1 MMVITFLPFT
11 TLVVLS
17 HIVLVDSFHNS
28 LSSVSLKRRHVSIN
42 TINTPL
48 TTKLHENL
56 LDIPDIDDISTID
69 GAIDD
74 ISDAYAIEELIDRAK
89 HFAKDNNRPW
99 GVLHCE

>member
-42 TINTPL
+42 TINTPP

-56 LDIPDIDDISTID
+56 LDIPDIDDIST
-69 GAIDD
+69 IDD